1 MADAV
6 VVEILLRSEATNPPK
21 SGRAPMLEKD
31 GGWQEFVDRLTGEMT
46 QGKCTPEA
54 MIELDWGDGVWQNVK
69 TGSAD
74 MCS

>member
-31 GGWQEFVDRLTGEMT
+31 GG
-46 QGKCTPEA
+46 
-54 MIELDWGDGVWQNVK
+54 
-69 TGSAD
+69 
-74 MCS
+74 